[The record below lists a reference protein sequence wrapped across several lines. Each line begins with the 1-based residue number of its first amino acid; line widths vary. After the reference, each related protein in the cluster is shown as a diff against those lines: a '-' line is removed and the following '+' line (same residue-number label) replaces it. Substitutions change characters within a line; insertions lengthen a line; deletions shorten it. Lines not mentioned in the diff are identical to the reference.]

1 MSSAQFGIALGP
13 RIRKSP
19 FFDATVKAGV
29 SHFTSYNHMYMPVSY
44 GDLAAEYDR
53 LMNGVAMWDV
63 AGERQVSLKGPDALD
78 LARLITPRNLDNL
91 TFGVGKYVP
100 MTNEKGTLINDPVML
115 KVADDEVWLSI
126 ADSDMKFWC
135 GALAVG
141 KGMNVDVTEPD
152 ASPLAIQGPKAED
165 VVADIFGDWVR
176 EIRYFG
182 FKEADIEGIPVFV
195 ARSGWSKQGGFE
207 LYLRDGAKGNRLWD
221 IVAEAGAPYAIGPG
235 APNYIERVESGLI
248 SVNADTDDDANPFE
262 MGLGKFVDLDQDV
275 DYVGKAAL
283 RQIAADGPKRK
294 FCGVVMDGA
303 PLTSTNAHQWPITH
317 KGDYVGFASA
327 AAYSPRLDL
336 NIATALITVDAATL
350 DGGLDVHTDNG
361 VRMAYPTDLP
371 FKIAS

>member
-327 AAYSPRLDL
+327 TAYSPRLDL
-336 NIATALITVDAATL
+336 NIATALITVDAAAL

-371 FKIAS
+371 FKKAS